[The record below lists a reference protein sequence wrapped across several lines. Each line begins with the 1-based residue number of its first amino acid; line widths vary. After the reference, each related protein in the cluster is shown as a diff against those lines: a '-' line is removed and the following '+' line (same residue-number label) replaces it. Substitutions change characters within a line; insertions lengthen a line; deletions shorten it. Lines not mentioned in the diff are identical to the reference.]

1 MTTYEKIK
9 SLCEREGFPISS
21 IGEKIPSL
29 RITKAS
35 ISGWKKGAAPRPDKI
50 KAIADFFGVSI
61 EFLTDDTATVNVVNG
76 AVAPVAIT
84 SGHHNT
90 VTLTNG
96 GTHTRELSE
105 IETELLKICEKLDTR
120 KKALLLAKAYE
131 ILESEEN

>member
-1 MTTYEKIK
+1 MFYKRVSDLCAKNGIAMTTLAVNLGLSK
-9 SLCEREGFPISS
+9 SVV
-21 IGEKIPSL
+21 
-29 RITKAS
+29 TN
-35 ISGWKKGAAPRPDKI
+35 WKKTGAEPRPSTVKKIADYFGVGIEYFYESDVDINNVTGAA
-50 KAIADFFGVSI
+50 
-61 EFLTDDTATVNVVNG
+61 
-76 AVAPVAIT
+76 APVAIT

-131 ILESEEN
+131 ILEAEEN